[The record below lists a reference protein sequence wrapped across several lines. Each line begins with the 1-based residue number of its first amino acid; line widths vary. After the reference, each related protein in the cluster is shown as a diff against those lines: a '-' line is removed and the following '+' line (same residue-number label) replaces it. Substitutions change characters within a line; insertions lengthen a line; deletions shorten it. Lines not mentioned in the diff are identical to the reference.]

1 MKVVSSSS
9 ERPNRN
15 PSKVEVLKRIIDQ
28 EIASGYEDRAVIGG
42 IDNFI
47 RKWSSD
53 ISLLILRVTIFF
65 SVVMHYWES
74 VVRAACGIRKQKN
87 LDK

>member
-15 PSKVEVLKRIIDQ
+15 TSKVEILKRIIDQ

-47 RKWSSD
+47 R
-53 ISLLILRVTIFF
+53 R
-65 SVVMHYWES
+65 WENRQS
-74 VVRAACGIRKQKN
+74 NTTVDN
-87 LDK
+87 

>member
-1 MKVVSSSS
+1 MSSSS

-47 RKWSSD
+47 RKWSSELD
-53 ISLLILRVTIFF
+53 PIIGQISTY
-65 SVVMHYWES
+65 SVLSHEERKTWINEIGRHFKS
-74 VVRAACGIRKQKN
+74 KSGI
-87 LDK
+87 